1 MVIVRTI
8 RALTWTALAL
18 LLVAG
23 SACAADHG
31 KLAGVVVDPAGTPQ
45 VGATVWVASEEALSS
60 NPAQL
65 LTNYRGVF
73 SNENLLP
80 GLYTVRVTMA
90 GFLPS
95 LEQHIRVR
103 PNLTTLVRIE
113 LDSVFASLDRL
124 RRQPRPATD
133 DDEWTWVLRTSAA
146 TRPVLRWADG
156 EIVID
161 AEMASGETARRR
173 KGSGRIELTSG
184 ARRPGSVANLADAAA
199 SAFAYEQAIGRR
211 SRLVFAGQMS
221 YERAAGGSFA
231 TVWLPAGEPGKGSQ
245 TTLVLRQSS
254 LGPSGPAFRGVRM
267 EHSDQLSLGD
277 RLSLH
282 YSAEYVLVGLGR
294 STSALRPRA
303 ELTAALTPNWHVSL
317 LLAAQ
322 PAFNNDPNA
331 GALQS
336 ALAALDAFP
345 ALLLRNG
352 RPVMENGWHQEVAVE
367 RRLSSRSSLILAGF
381 HDRLGHQ
388 AIAGRGSSA
397 EPDVLRDFYSSGF
410 LYDGGGSGS
419 WGTRAAFRQ
428 KFSGDLELLA
438 VYAWAGG
445 LVLREN
451 EMTGVL
457 RDAFENRGRHSLA
470 ARVSAKMPRFGTR
483 VVASYKWVNGAAV
496 SRVDRFGESLF
507 QLDPNLNFT
516 VRQPLPSFVA
526 GTHFEALADFG
537 NLLAQ
542 GYVPVSTSDGRLIL
556 APAFRSFRGG
566 VSLQF

>member
-1 MVIVRTI
+1 MKR
-8 RALTWTALAL
+8 RQGALLGSVLAL
-18 LLVAG
+18 LLSG
-23 SACAADHG
+23 SALAAEHG
-31 KLAGVVVDPAGTPQ
+31 KLAGVVVDPGGTPQ
-45 VGATVWVASEEALSS
+45 MGATVWVMAEESLASS
-60 NPAQL
+60 PVQL
-65 LTNYRGVF
+65 LTNHRGVF
-73 SNENLLP
+73 ANEGLLP

-95 LEQHIRVR
+95 LERHIRVR

-113 LDSVFASLDRL
+113 LDSIFASLDRL

-156 EIVID
+156 EVVID
-161 AEMASGETARRR
+161 AEMGAAENRRRR
-173 KGSGRIELTSG
+173 KGAGRVELTSG

-199 SAFAYEQAIGRR
+199 SAFAYEQGIGRR
-211 SRLVFAGQMS
+211 SKLVFAGQVS
-221 YERAAGGSFA
+221 YERAAAGSLA
-231 TVWLPAGEPGKGSQ
+231 TVWLPSGESGKGPE
-245 TTLVLRQSS
+245 TTLVLRQAN
-254 LGPSGPAFRGVRM
+254 LGPSGPAFRGVRL

-294 STSALRPRA
+294 STSTLRPRA
-303 ELTAALTPNWHVSL
+303 ELTAALTPNWRASL
-317 LLAAQ
+317 VLAAQ
-322 PAFNNDPNA
+322 PAFRDES
-331 GALQS
+331 GSGTLQS
-336 ALAALDAFP
+336 ALAALDAFT

-352 RPVMENGWHQEVAVE
+352 RPVMENGWHQEIAIE
-367 RRLSSRSSLILAGF
+367 RRLSPRSSVMVSGF

-388 AIAGRGSSA
+388 AIAGRGS
-397 EPDVLRDFYSSGF
+397 ETTPEMLRDYYSNGF
-410 LYDGGGSGS
+410 LYDGGRSGA
-419 WGTRAAFRQ
+419 WGARAAYRH
-428 KFSGDLELLA
+428 KFSEEVELLT

-451 EMTGVL
+451 EVQGVL
-457 RDAFENRGRHSLA
+457 RDAFESRGLHSLA
-470 ARVSAKMPRFGTR
+470 ARVTGRMPRFGTR
-483 VVASYKWVNGAAV
+483 VAASYKWVNGPVV
-496 SRVDRFGESLF
+496 SRVDRYGESQLL
-507 QLDPNLNFT
+507 LDPNLNLT
-516 VRQPLPSFVA
+516 VRQPLPSFVG

-542 GYVPVSTSDGRLIL
+542 GYVPVTTADGRVLL

>member
-1 MVIVRTI
+1 MKRRH
-8 RALTWTALAL
+8 RALFGTVLAL
-18 LLVAG
+18 LLSG
-23 SACAADHG
+23 SAMAADHG
-31 KLAGVVVDPAGTPQ
+31 KLAGVVVDPTGTPQ
-45 VGATVWVASEEALSS
+45 MGATVWVVAEESLAASSV
-60 NPAQL
+60 QL
-65 LTNYRGVF
+65 LTNHRGVF
-73 SNENLLP
+73 ANEGLLP

-95 LEQHIRVR
+95 LERHIRVR

-133 DDEWTWVLRTSAA
+133 EDEWTWVLRTSAA

-161 AEMASGETARRR
+161 AQMGAAENGRRR
-173 KGSGRIELTSG
+173 KGGGRLELTSG

-199 SAFAYEQAIGRR
+199 SAFAYEQGIGRR
-211 SRLVFAGQMS
+211 SKLVFAGQVS
-221 YERAAGGSFA
+221 YERAAAGSFA
-231 TVWLPAGEPGKGSQ
+231 TVWLPSGEGGKGPE
-245 TTLVLRQSS
+245 TTLVLRQSN
-254 LGPSGPAFRGVRM
+254 LGPSGPAFRGVRL
-267 EHSDQLSLGD
+267 EHSDELSLGD

-294 STSALRPRA
+294 STSSLRPRA
-303 ELTAALTPNWHVSL
+303 ELTAALTPNWHASL
-317 LLAAQ
+317 VLAAQ
-322 PAFNNDPNA
+322 PAFHNGANA

-352 RPVMENGWHQEVAVE
+352 RPVMESGWHQEIAVE
-367 RRLSSRSSLILAGF
+367 RRLTPRSSVIVAGF

-388 AIAGRGSSA
+388 AIAGRGGEST
-397 EPDVLRDFYSSGF
+397 PDVLRDFYSDGF
-410 LYDGGGSGS
+410 LYDGGRSGA
-419 WGTRAAFRQ
+419 WGTRAAYRH
-428 KFSGDLELLA
+428 KFSEDFELLA

-451 EMTGVL
+451 EVQGVL

-470 ARVSAKMPRFGTR
+470 ARVTSRLPRFGTR
-483 VVASYKWVNGAAV
+483 VAASYKWVNGTVV
-496 SRVDRFGESLF
+496 SRVDRYGESLF
-507 QLDPNLNFT
+507 LLDPNLNIT
-516 VRQPLPSFVA
+516 VRQPLPSFVG
-526 GTHFEALADFG
+526 GTHLEALADFG

-542 GYVPVSTSDGRLIL
+542 GYLPVTTADGRLLL